1 MNFKLKCTPEVFVKL
16 SKLRT
21 RFPWAVVD
29 MDGVAIEV
37 FNYRAEAEN
46 YAHTQQVLTGKYRYA
61 MDATGVLWEEVKPL
75 PGKLILVLTKDQAQ
89 GVYDTFRNL
98 ADVGIQSFDLRF
110 NTAIVYV
117 GVHGTIRCVGPNH
130 PNDEHYSGLADFA
143 SAYALK

>member
-1 MNFKLKCTPEVFVKL
+1 MILKCTPEVFAKL

-21 RFPWAVVD
+21 RSPCAVVD

-37 FNYRAEAEN
+37 VNYRASAQGF
-46 YAHTQQVLTGKYRYA
+46 AQVEQAQTGKYHNA
-61 MDATGVLWEEVKPL
+61 IDATGALWEELTPQASKL
-75 PGKLILVLTKDQAQ
+75 LLILSKDQAQ

-110 NTAIVYV
+110 KTAIVYV